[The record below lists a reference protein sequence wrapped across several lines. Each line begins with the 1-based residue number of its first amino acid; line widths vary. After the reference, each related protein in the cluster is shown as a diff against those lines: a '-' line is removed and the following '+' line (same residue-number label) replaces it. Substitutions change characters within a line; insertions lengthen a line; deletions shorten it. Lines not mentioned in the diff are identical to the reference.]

1 MDYIELRII
10 ALANSQSSPGNY
22 VIVLQELPF
31 GRKLPIIIGGFEA
44 QAIAV
49 AIEKV
54 EPARP
59 LTHDLYKHTLN
70 AFDAIITHVCIS
82 RFEQGIFYATLF
94 CERAD
99 GSMLEIDS
107 RASDAIAIALKYH
120 CPIYTLAA
128 VLDKAGLY
136 TENSNGVTDPQAEPE
151 SLDTFSIEELESMME
166 ELLDQEE
173 YEQAAKIRDAM
184 ERKNNDLE

>member
-1 MDYIELRII
+1 MDYIELKII

-22 VIVLQELPF
+22 VIVLQELPI

-59 LTHDLYKHTLN
+59 LTHDLYKNTL
-70 AFDAIITHVCIS
+70 ATFGAEIRHVCIS
-82 RFEQGIFYATLF
+82 SFEQGIFYASLH
-94 CERAD
+94 CEKAD
-99 GSMLEIDS
+99 GSWIEIDS
-107 RASDAIAIALKYH
+107 RASDAIAIALRYA
-120 CPIYTLAA
+120 CPIYTLPA

-136 TENSNGVTDPQAEPE
+136 TESSKNPFEAEPE
-151 SLDTFSIEELESMME
+151 SLDEFSIEELESMIE
-166 ELLDQEE
+166 ELLEKEE
-173 YEQAAKIRDAM
+173 YEQAAKLRDAM
-184 ERKNNDLE
+184 DRKNR